1 VAALELGPLADAV
14 DTAVS
19 FVTALY
25 WIYLILIFAYI
36 ILSWIRLPYS
46 TWSTR
51 IQRFLYDTVNPY
63 LSLFRRFLPMLR
75 LGGMGLDLSPIVG
88 LIVLSAAWRLIVYGI
103 EHLR

>member
-1 VAALELGPLADAV
+1 MSGLVVLADAAG
-14 DTAVS
+14 TAIR
-19 FVTALY
+19 FVTTLY
-25 WIYLILIFAYI
+25 YIYIILIFAYI

-46 TWSTR
+46 TWATR

-88 LIVLSAAWRLIVYGI
+88 LIVLSVAWRLIVRGI
-103 EHLR
+103 EQLR